1 MEQQGVPWK
10 DEESSLTLAIV
21 RDIPYWPKGLTPI
34 CSRNPS
40 GPDWSFTLPR
50 AITGDQLC
58 KAIQEQSFIKNGD
71 VKCAE
76 GIKYDFRMGSHVLKA
91 KFGRSMDMSRMSEE
105 QKAEMVVAPGEV
117 VFVLSEEVLDLPD
130 NIMAQLMPKRKLSHD
145 GILVLGGFCIDPLY
159 KGKLLVG
166 LYNFS
171 SATFVLDPGRK
182 LIAAVFFELQESERG
197 VFKKPEAEVI
207 DFPLDLVRLISSY
220 QPIDITTLRDNIGSL
235 EVQITNLRNEFTTDK
250 EWKRDFQSK
259 LERQGENIDK
269 LLKGLEEEK
278 ENRLAAEKEE
288 KETRLA
294 AEKAINQEI
303 SNLKVGQ
310 GQAITQS
317 ATSTNLKVAIISI
330 IITFILTVG
339 ITVLAVWLAIRGTG

>member
-1 MEQQGVPWK
+1 MPETEGQY
-10 DEESSLTLAIV
+10 SLTSPI
-21 RDIPYWPKGLTPI
+21 RQDIQYWPRGLTTI
-34 CSRNPS
+34 FGRNQS
-40 GPDWSFTLPR
+40 GPDWSFALPN
-50 AITGDQLC
+50 AITGDRLC
-58 KAIQEQSFIKNGD
+58 KAIEDQTFIKNGAL
-71 VKCAE
+71 KCAE
-76 GIKYDFRMGSHVLKA
+76 GIKYDFRMGSHILKA

-105 QKAEMVVAPGEV
+105 QKAEMVVNPGEV
-117 VFVLSEEVLDLPD
+117 VFVLTEEVLDLPD

-145 GILVLGGFCIDPLY
+145 GILVLGGFCVDPLY

-197 VFKKPEAEVI
+197 AFKKPETEVV
-207 DFPLDLVRLISSY
+207 DFPQDLVRLISSY

-235 EVQITNLRNEFTTDK
+235 EIQIGNLRNEITTDK

-278 ENRLAAEKEE
+278 DNRLAAEKSISE
-288 KETRLA
+288 
-294 AEKAINQEI
+294 QI

-310 GQAITQS
+310 GQAITQG
-317 ATSTNLKVAIISI
+317 ATSHTLQVALISI
-330 IITFILTVG
+330 VITFILTVG
-339 ITVLAVWLAIRGTG
+339 ITILAVWLAIRGAR